1 MAGSRRTVYV
11 LISFAAVA
19 AVALTVSVNRL
30 ESRPPSVERA
40 TLWIDSVRL
49 GPMVRQIHAAGT
61 FVPEHVLLISA
72 LTPGRVDSLPLHA
85 GAVVASSTIL
95 MALTNPDVQL
105 QYLEDERQLAGA
117 KAAFVSLQTA
127 LEQQRLSQSENV
139 AQAETDSSD
148 AARNAAVLNA
158 LDRKGM
164 AGANEVQRS
173 RELAHAAQ
181 TRLQVERERSRV
193 LAASIDQQLALQH
206 DQLDRLT
213 AIADFQQHTLESL
226 HVTAGQGGVLEA
238 VPVQLGQWV
247 TPGTVLA
254 RIARPGKLKAVLRV
268 PESEIKDVATGQ
280 TVSLTVPTG
289 NVSGRITAIDTG
301 AVDVAL
307 DGPLPKTVRA
317 DQAVDATIE
326 IERLPNVLSIHRP
339 ANGQPEST
347 ITLFKLL
354 PDGHTAVRTAVT
366 FGRSS
371 ATTVEVLRGL
381 EAGDKVILSDVSSF
395 GSVSTLHID

>member
-1 MAGSRRTVYV
+1 
-11 LISFAAVA
+11 
-19 AVALTVSVNRL
+19 
-30 ESRPPSVERA
+30 
-40 TLWIDSVRL
+40 
-49 GPMVRQIHAAGT
+49 
-61 FVPEHVLLISA
+61 
-72 LTPGRVDSLPLHA
+72 
-85 GAVVASSTIL
+85 
-95 MALTNPDVQL
+95 
-105 QYLEDERQLAGA
+105 
-117 KAAFVSLQTA
+117 
-127 LEQQRLSQSENV
+127 
-139 AQAETDSSD
+139 
-148 AARNAAVLNA
+148 
-158 LDRKGM
+158 
-164 AGANEVQRS
+164 
-173 RELAHAAQ
+173 
-181 TRLQVERERSRV
+181 VERERSRV

-213 AIADFQQHTLESL
+213 AIADFQEHTLESL

-301 AVDVAL
+301 AVDVTL

-317 DQAVDATIE
+317 DQTIDATIE

-366 FGRSS
+366 LGRSS

-381 EAGDKVILSDVSSF
+381 QPGDKVILSDVSSF